1 MATLTRKDQNKKP
14 PESNPLLDQLL
25 APPTL
30 RAGLKRRKKWLTER
44 GREFK
49 INKPRQIEPR
59 GLERKGMREY
69 RKRISELIRLV
80 EINVI
85 ENLPFLLDDDDST
98 KPVLAKPKR
107 DALADDVSLLIRG
120 VRVQYLRT
128 MTDEQLATT
137 AQQLG
142 LEVSEHSLREL
153 GRTLKTVVDIDV
165 FQDEPFLRAQVEN
178 YVQQNVALIKSVEDR
193 YLAEV
198 EREVFAGA
206 RQGLSTKDI
215 SATIRKRGKVAK
227 SRADLIARDQVN
239 KFNGQLSKLRQ
250 TNIGVERYVWRTS
263 LDERVR
269 PEHRAREGKIFDWD
283 SPPGDGHP
291 GEPINCRC
299 YAEPILEDLIEG

>member
-1 MATLTRKDQNKKP
+1 M
-14 PESNPLLDQLL
+14 
-25 APPTL
+25 
-30 RAGLKRRKKWLTER
+30 RAYRQR
-44 GREFK
+44 
-49 INKPRQIEPR
+49 IN
-59 GLERKGMREY
+59 
-69 RKRISELIRLV
+69 ELIRLV
-80 EINVI
+80 EV
-85 ENLPFLLDDDDST
+85 NLIQNLTPLLDGDDRT
-98 KPVLAKPKR
+98 KPVLSKPKR
-107 DALADDVSLLIRG
+107 DALADDISIILRG
-120 VRVQYLRT
+120 VRVQYLRN
-128 MTDEQLATT
+128 MTDEQLRQT

-142 LEVSEHSLREL
+142 LEVSDHSLREL
-153 GRTLKTVVDIDV
+153 NRTLKTVVDIDV
-165 FQDEPFLRAQVEN
+165 FQNEPFLRTQVEN

-269 PEHRAREGKIFDWD
+269 PEHRAREGNIYEWD

-299 YAEPILEDLIEG
+299 YAEPILEDLIEGN